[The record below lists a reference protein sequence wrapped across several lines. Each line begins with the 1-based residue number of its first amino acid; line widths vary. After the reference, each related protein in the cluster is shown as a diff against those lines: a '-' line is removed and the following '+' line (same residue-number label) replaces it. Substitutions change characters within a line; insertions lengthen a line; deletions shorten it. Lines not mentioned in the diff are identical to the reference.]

1 MEKAALVTGSSRG
14 IGRAVA
20 LRLAASMP
28 VVVHCRGDVAGASAV
43 LAQIQEAGGK
53 GLALAADVADPEQVA
68 HLFDSIQE
76 GGYWVHTL
84 VNNAGITRDQIIA
97 MMKPDDWSSVIGTNL
112 SGAFYCAKAAV
123 GTMISRRAGAIVN
136 MSSVVGMHGQFGQ
149 SNYAASKAGLIGL
162 TKSLA
167 KELGRYRIRVN
178 CVAPG
183 FVDTDMLDKLRES
196 PKTGEWLD
204 TTVRDMIPLGRVGTP
219 AEVADIV
226 QFLVSP
232 QASYVTGQVL
242 DVDGGLCM

>member
-14 IGRAVA
+14 IGRAIA
-20 LRLAASMP
+20 LRLAAEMP
-28 VVVHCRGDVAGASAV
+28 VIVHCRGDVTGARAV
-43 LAQIQEAGGK
+43 LAEIQEAGGK

-68 HLFDSIQE
+68 RLFDSIQE

-84 VNNAGITRDQIIA
+84 INNAGVTRDQIIA
-97 MMKPDDWSSVIGTNL
+97 MMKLDDWSSVIGTNL
-112 SGAFYCAKAAV
+112 NGAFYCAKAAV
-123 GTMISRRAGAIVN
+123 GTMISRRAGAVVN

-149 SNYAASKAGLIGL
+149 SNYAASKAGLVGF

-167 KELGRYRIRVN
+167 KELGRYKVRVN

-183 FVDTDMLDKLRES
+183 FIDTEMLDKLRES
-196 PKTGEWLD
+196 PKTSEWLNAAE
-204 TTVRDMIPLGRVGTP
+204 RDLIPLGRIGTP
-219 AEVADIV
+219 AEVADLV

-232 QASYVTGQVL
+232 KASYVTGQVI

>member
-14 IGRAVA
+14 IGRAIA
-20 LRLAASMP
+20 LRLAAEMP
-28 VVVHCRGDVAGASAV
+28 VVVHCRGDASGARAV
-43 LAQIQEAGGK
+43 LAEIHEAGGN

-68 HLFDSIQE
+68 RLFDSIQDA
-76 GGYWVHTL
+76 GYWVHTL
-84 VNNAGITRDQIIA
+84 VNNAGVTRDQIIA
-97 MMKPDDWSSVIGTNL
+97 MMKLDDWSSVIGTNL
-112 SGAFYCAKAAV
+112 NGAFHCAKAAV

-149 SNYAASKAGLIGL
+149 SNYAASKAGLIGF

-167 KELGRYRIRVN
+167 KELGRYKVRVN

-183 FVDTDMLDKLRES
+183 FIDTEMLDKLRES
-196 PKTGEWLD
+196 PKTSEWLD
-204 TTVRDMIPLGRVGTP
+204 AAVRDMIPLGRIGTP
-219 AEVADIV
+219 SEVADIV

-232 QASYVTGQVL
+232 KASYVTGQVI

>member
-14 IGRAVA
+14 IGRAIA
-20 LRLAASMP
+20 LRLAADMP
-28 VVVHCRGDVAGASAV
+28 VIVHCRGDVAGARAV
-43 LAQIQEAGGK
+43 LAEIHEAGGK
-53 GLALAADVADPEQVA
+53 ALAIAADVADPDQVA
-68 HLFDSIQE
+68 RLFDSIQE

-84 VNNAGITRDQIIA
+84 INNAGVTRDQIIA
-97 MMKPDDWSSVIGTNL
+97 MMKLDDWSSVIGTNL
-112 SGAFYCAKAAV
+112 NGAFYCAKAAV

-149 SNYAASKAGLIGL
+149 SNYAASKAGLVGF

-167 KELGRYRIRVN
+167 KELGRYKVRVN

-183 FVDTDMLDKLRES
+183 FVDTEMLDKLREN
-196 PKTGEWLD
+196 PKTSEWLA
-204 TTVRDMIPLGRVGTP
+204 TAVRDLIPLGRIGTP
-219 AEVADIV
+219 AEIADLV

-232 QASYVTGQVL
+232 KASYVTGQVI

>member
-20 LRLAASMP
+20 LRLAADMP
-28 VVVHCRGDVAGASAV
+28 VVVHCRGNEAGARAV
-43 LAQIQEAGGK
+43 LSEIQEAGGK
-53 GLALAADVADPEQVA
+53 GIALSADVADPEQVSR
-68 HLFDSIQE
+68 LFDSIQE
-76 GGYWVHTL
+76 AGYWVHTL

-97 MMKPDDWSSVIGTNL
+97 MMKLDDWSSVIGTNL

-123 GTMISRRAGAIVN
+123 GTMISRRAGTIVN

-149 SNYAASKAGLIGL
+149 SNYAASKAGLVGL

-167 KELGRYRIRVN
+167 KELGRYKIRVN

-183 FVDTDMLDKLRES
+183 FVDTDMLDKLRAS

-204 TTVRDMIPLGRVGTP
+204 VTVRDMIPLGRIGTTT
-219 AEVADIV
+219 EVADLV

-232 QASYVTGQVL
+232 KASYVTGQVI